1 MFKAVPFE
9 LLDDEEGAITVGW
22 AGDSVVYAMIEGGL
36 SAGLGSRFADYV
48 QSLVRGVQGIHY
60 FSDAALMSRYDLLAR
75 SAFVRMALAQR
86 RSFDSFTF
94 LTWPDGISSAARAF
108 ADAIGP
114 NVTLCTT
121 LAEFERRLLREAPLA
136 RQRLNPATWE
146 RFEST
151 FRTQR

>member
-1 MFKAVPFE
+1 MYKSIPFE

-22 AGDSVVYAMIEGGL
+22 AGESVVYAMVEGGL
-36 SAGLGSRFADYV
+36 SAGLGSRYASHV
-48 QSLVRGVQGIHY
+48 QSLVKGLSGVHY

-86 RSFDSFTF
+86 KSFASFTF
-94 LTWPDGISSAARAF
+94 LTWSDGVSSTARAF

-114 NVTLCTT
+114 DVTLCTT

-136 RQRLNPATWE
+136 RQRMNPASWE
-146 RFEST
+146 RFESNL
-151 FRTQR
+151 RTHR

>member
-1 MFKAVPFE
+1 MYKTVPFE

-22 AGDSVVYAMIEGGL
+22 AGESVVYAMVEGGL
-36 SAGLGSRFADYV
+36 SAGLGSRYANHV
-48 QSLVRGVQGIHY
+48 QSLVKGFSGVHY

-86 RSFDSFTF
+86 KSFASFTF
-94 LTWPDGISSAARAF
+94 LTWSDGVSSTARAF

-114 NVTLCTT
+114 DVTLCTS

-136 RQRLNPATWE
+136 RQRMNPATWE
-146 RFEST
+146 RFESNL
-151 FRTQR
+151 RTQR